1 MLRIYMFR
9 TSEKKTKRREKKL
22 EKQQQLKTTK
32 SLFYFVFVI
41 FRHEEISLTRYIFS
55 LSTNTYD
62 NDDDSIT
69 HRIGVQSRGERKRA
83 VLYSCIYMKN
93 YETTTSQ
100 KSALFSPIVSFRTL
114 SLTLFSS
121 RSLSHRL

>member
-41 FRHEEISLTRYIFS
+41 FRHEEISYIFS
-55 LSTNTYD
+55 L
-62 NDDDSIT
+62 
-69 HRIGVQSRGERKRA
+69 
-83 VLYSCIYMKN
+83 
-93 YETTTSQ
+93 
-100 KSALFSPIVSFRTL
+100 F
-114 SLTLFSS
+114 
-121 RSLSHRL
+121 

>member
-1 MLRIYMFR
+1 MFR
-9 TSEKKTKRREKKL
+9 TSEKKRREKKL
-22 EKQQQLKTTK
+22 EKQLKTTK

-41 FRHEEISLTRYIFS
+41 FRHEEISLIYF

-121 RSLSHRL
+121 LLALSLIDYNY